1 MQTLFD
7 LVVYQKA
14 VELRR
19 KIQKISADLPKYEE
33 YSLKSQ
39 IKRSARSV
47 PANIAEGYGRFH
59 YQENIQFL
67 RVARG
72 SVFETVDHLGT
83 ASEEGFISN
92 ETKQLLIEDCLQLAK
107 MINGYISY
115 LKKRK
120 TEIDE

>member
-19 KIQKISADLPKYEE
+19 NIQKISADLPKHEE

-67 RVARG
+67 RMARG

-92 ETKQLLIEDCLQLAK
+92 ETKQQLIEDCLQLVK

-120 TEIDE
+120 TEIEE

>member
-19 KIQKISADLPKYEE
+19 NIQKITTDLPKQEQ
-33 YSLKSQ
+33 YSLKAQ

-67 RVARG
+67 RMARG

-83 ASEEGFISN
+83 ANEEGFISN
-92 ETKQLLIEDCLQLAK
+92 ETKQTLTEDCLQLVK
-107 MINGYISY
+107 MINGYIAY

-120 TEIDE
+120 SEIDE

>member
-7 LVVYQKA
+7 LIVYQKA

-19 KIQKISADLPKYEE
+19 KTQKISADLPKYEE

-92 ETKQLLIEDCLQLAK
+92 ETKQLLIEDCFHLVK